1 MTKKE
6 ETILTLNEYRKQNKI
21 NYPKWNALL
30 KAGLP
35 TNDGTVN
42 KDVVDVWI
50 KNYDVKEK
58 EDLAKYNEEN
68 VSRQQKR
75 NNANKESRESKS
87 ERRS

>member
-21 NYPKWNALL
+21 DYPKWNALL
-30 KAGLP
+30 KSGLP